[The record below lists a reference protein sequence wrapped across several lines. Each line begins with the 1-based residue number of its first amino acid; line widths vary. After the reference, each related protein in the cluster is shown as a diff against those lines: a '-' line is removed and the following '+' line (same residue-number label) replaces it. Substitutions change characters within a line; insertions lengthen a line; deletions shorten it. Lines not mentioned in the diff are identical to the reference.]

1 MAGSQVSAEKQI
13 RDLEHEA
20 MRDIDG
26 LLDTERLQAL
36 AYLYA
41 ALHKD
46 TVGAQRSRLRAVRP

>member
-1 MAGSQVSAEKQI
+1 MSAEKQI

-26 LLDTERLQAL
+26 LLDTEKMQAL